1 MKGTDT
7 PAVLRGG
14 RVVIIGGGVVGTSIA
29 FHLAELGYR
38 DVLVVERGMLGEGA
52 TAFATGGIRQQFTSP
67 VNARLVHRSVQ
78 MFEEFTAR
86 TGSPFNFRQHG
97 YLFLLS
103 RENDVAA
110 FTNAVR
116 MQNELGIPSRVVSPA
131 EVKEI
136 FPEVNT
142 DDILAGTYCPTDGS
156 ATPQDAVNGYAAAAR
171 RLGVQIKQKTEVTGI
186 VRRTSGEVAGVQTA
200 DGFIDA
206 EVVVIAA
213 GPQARDVGRLAGV
226 ELPVA
231 PHRRQAFAV
240 APMSWLRGTMP
251 LTVDLTSGAYLHPEQ
266 SGGGVIGGNDRNVAE
281 GTDVTVDMSLVESL
295 IAALVHRFP
304 PMVDASVTRGW
315 AGLRE
320 MTPDDHALVGP
331 VGDVGGLW
339 SAAGFSG
346 HGFMQAPAVG
356 EAVAQLLV
364 FGQST
369 VDMHPLRTT
378 RFAEGDAVREG
389 VIF

>member
-1 MKGTDT
+1 MSSTNAT
-7 PAVLRGG
+7 AVLRGD
-14 RVVIIGGGVVGTSIA
+14 RVVIIGGGVVGTSVA

-38 DVLVVERGMLGEGA
+38 DVLVLERGMLGEGA

-78 MFEEFTAR
+78 MFEEFEAR
-86 TGSPFNFRQHG
+86 TGAPFHFRQHG
-97 YLFLLS
+97 YLFLLR
-103 RENDVAA
+103 REEDVAA
-110 FTNAVR
+110 FAKAVR
-116 MQNELGIPSRVVSPA
+116 MQNELGIPTRLVDPG
-131 EVKEI
+131 EIKEI
-136 FPEVNT
+136 FREVRT
-142 DDILAGTYCPTDGS
+142 DDLLAGTYCATDGS

-171 RLGVQIKQKTEVTGI
+171 RLGAQIRQKTEVTGI
-186 VRRTSGEVAGVQTA
+186 LRRASGEVAGVQTT

-206 EVVVIAA
+206 EVVLIAA

-240 APMSWLRGTMP
+240 APMGWVNAAMP
-251 LTVDLTSGAYLHPEQ
+251 LTVDLTSGAYLHPEM
-266 SGGGVIGGNDRNVAE
+266 SGGAVIGGNDRNVAE
-281 GTDVTVDMSLVESL
+281 GTDVSVDMTLVESL

-304 PMVDASVTRGW
+304 AMEEATVSRGW

-331 VGDVGGLW
+331 VGDVAGLW
-339 SAAGFSG
+339 SAVGFSG

-356 EAVAQLLV
+356 EAIAQMLV
-364 FGQST
+364 FGQSAI
-369 VDMHPLRTT
+369 DMHPLRAT
-378 RFAEGDAVREG
+378 RFAEGDEVREG
-389 VIF
+389 VVF